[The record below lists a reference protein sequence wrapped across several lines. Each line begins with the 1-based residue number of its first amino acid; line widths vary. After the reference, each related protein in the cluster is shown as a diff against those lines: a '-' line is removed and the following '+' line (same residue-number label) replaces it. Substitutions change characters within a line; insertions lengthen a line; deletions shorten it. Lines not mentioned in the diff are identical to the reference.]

1 MTRWTEGEKVR
12 PDLQMV
18 TPNMLASSRR
28 LLTLKKEWEKVES
41 RQMVEKIEQSI
52 CFATAG
58 TEGLLGLYI

>member
-1 MTRWTEGEKVR
+1 MTRWTEGEKGR

-18 TPNMLASSRR
+18 TPTMLASSRR

-41 RQMVEKIEQSI
+41 RQMVQKIKQSI